1 MDRVVTLA
9 GLPAGSSVIVLP
21 LRARAD
27 APLCPR
33 SAAVSFSTTVYRN
46 SRARGPACESYTAR
60 RSVPPVSRSRYGVPP
75 ETLADTSSEN
85 ATVTL
90 IAAPIPC
97 GPAPSGDETRATEGR
112 TPSTTTRLDAP
123 SEPGSPRAGRVRLAA
138 FPGASAMPEPDMALL
153 AL

>member
-1 MDRVVTLA
+1 MDRVVSLA

-33 SAAVSFSTTVYRN
+33 SAAVSFSMTVYRN
-46 SRARGPACESYTAR
+46 SSSRALCRESYTAR
-60 RSVPPVSRSRYGVPP
+60 RSVPPVSRSRYGTPP

-90 IAAPIPC
+90 IAVPIPC
-97 GPAPSGDETRATEGR
+97 GPAPSGDETRTTEGR

-123 SEPGSPRAGRVRLAA
+123 SEPGSPRAGRVRFAA
-138 FPGASAMPEPDMALL
+138 FPGTSAMPGPVRALL